1 MKDAIKKIYERV
13 KLATQGRWGPY
24 SANLPFH
31 AIVTKPAPSLSKHD
45 TEEPTYWRC
54 EDAIFVAHAV
64 EDILYLLGEL
74 SEADVVCKQLI
85 RSLEDQKSQNK
96 VAELRMASQIES
108 NKRAEFKVLD
118 GLMAELAAKDQRVEK
133 LLEKTENQS
142 RSLHQKIVKIAILEG
157 QIKSL
162 FEKLKNGDEKHQQW
176 LKKTIEEHFP
186 DLKATPEEKS

>member
-1 MKDAIKKIYERV
+1 MYDNSGLLLLMQWVIKKFSFSYQDYGTDQFVIVKGCRSCVMKDAIKKIYERV

-85 RSLEDQKSQNK
+85 RILEDQKSQNK
-96 VAELRMASQIES
+96 VA
-108 NKRAEFKVLD
+108 
-118 GLMAELAAKDQRVEK
+118 
-133 LLEKTENQS
+133 
-142 RSLHQKIVKIAILEG
+142 
-157 QIKSL
+157 
-162 FEKLKNGDEKHQQW
+162 
-176 LKKTIEEHFP
+176 
-186 DLKATPEEKS
+186 